1 VIKNANATII
11 DFRTSRAFC
20 ERTTLPLL
28 EKIMGAFEDE
38 MKEKTG
44 YTDYKRPTE
53 PLINEYSYGSV
64 TISVKT
70 VPLKKRPAWKKVL
83 EQTEFWLKFIRKD
96 YSDEIKRKGVIT
108 IDSKPYLSLDMTIA
122 QIQDSV
128 RENQEGKEG
137 INQEVNFN
145 VPPHTIPEGLER
157 ITYEEDQD
165 YAATTEENA
174 LNYARAV
181 IFDKNLRESFYKP
194 FREMLKKRTGYDRDN
209 MPLKT
214 TVTYVRLG
222 NFLFPVQVIPGS
234 LMEYEPIMSSLIK
247 ETPSG
252 KITKTTGE
260 LIRLREG
267 RGESIDELK
276 TRYDLKKD
284 NSLLYISLDAL
295 ENRMADL
302 KIENTKS
309 KLTYNI
315 SPAIRLD

>member
-1 VIKNANATII
+1 V
-11 DFRTSRAFC
+11 S
-20 ERTTLPLL
+20 
-28 EKIMGAFEDE
+28 
-38 MKEKTG
+38 
-44 YTDYKRPTE
+44 
-53 PLINEYSYGSV
+53 
-64 TISVKT
+64 
-70 VPLKKRPAWKKVL
+70 
-83 EQTEFWLKFIRKD
+83 
-96 YSDEIKRKGVIT
+96 
-108 IDSKPYLSLDMTIA
+108 
-122 QIQDSV
+122 
-128 RENQEGKEG
+128 
-137 INQEVNFN
+137 FN
-145 VPPHTIPEGLER
+145 IPPHIILEGLER

-174 LNYARAV
+174 LNYARAAV
-181 IFDKNLRESFYKP
+181 FDKDLRESFYKP
-194 FREMLKKRTGYDRDN
+194 FREMLKKRAGYDNDN

-276 TRYDLKKD
+276 TRYDLRKD
-284 NSLLYISLDAL
+284 NNLLYISLDAL
-295 ENRMADL
+295 KNRIANL

-315 SPAIRLD
+315 NPAIRLD